1 MPDDQGARARLAIQ
15 GELSETKRHAG
26 PAGAGSNSRPRSL
39 SLKAGVTCLSSPRAP
54 RPSPALCEVAIVAGE
69 ASGDQL
75 GGLLIKAVHDAGL
88 PASFYGI
95 AGPRMQAAGASSL
108 YDMET
113 LSVRGYVEAL
123 SNLHRILAI
132 RRGLRRRLLKTP
144 PRLFIGVDAPDF
156 NLTLEADLKRA
167 GIPTVQFVAPSVWG
181 WRRSRIRRV
190 HKAVSHLLLI
200 FPFEEEIYR
209 QAGIPATYVG
219 HPLAHALPPPDRQ
232 AARAKLALAPEAE
245 YVALLPGSRQ
255 SELRLLGRLY
265 VETAKSIQAK
275 RPQVRFLVPMVSRET
290 KLLFQQA
297 LHDAGAED
305 LRLRILFGHAHDAL
319 RAADAALVASGTAT
333 MEAMLLGCPHVITY
347 RVPWLTYQIMKRQ
360 AYLPYVGMP
369 NILAGR
375 FIVPELLQDQARPES
390 LAQAVL
396 GLLADTTA
404 RAAMLAEFDR
414 LRGELKRDTP
424 RLIAE
429 TLAPFLQ

>member
-1 MPDDQGARARLAIQ
+1 MPGMASTSL
-15 GELSETKRHAG
+15 
-26 PAGAGSNSRPRSL
+26 PNS
-39 SLKAGVTCLSSPRAP
+39 
-54 RPSPALCEVAIVAGE
+54 PSPHPAVPQVAIVAGE

-75 GGLLIKAVHDAGL
+75 GNLLIRSVQDAGL
-88 PASFYGI
+88 PARFYGI
-95 AGPRMQAAGASSL
+95 AGPRMQAAGATSL

-123 SNLHRILAI
+123 SNLRSILSI
-132 RRGLRRRLLKTP
+132 RRGLRRRLLDSP

-156 NLTLEADLKRA
+156 NLALEANLKRA
-167 GIPTVQFVAPSVWG
+167 GITTVQFVAPSVWG
-181 WRRSRIRRV
+181 WRRSRIKRV
-190 HKAVSHLLLI
+190 RKAVSHLLLI

-219 HPLAHALPPPDRQ
+219 HPLAHALPPPDRL
-232 AARAKLALAPEAE
+232 AARVKLALSPEAE

-265 VETAKSIQAK
+265 VETAKRIHAE
-275 RPQVRFLVPMVSRET
+275 RPQVRFLVPLVSRET

-297 LHDAGAED
+297 LHEAGPEE
-305 LRLRILFGHAHDAL
+305 LPLRILFGHAHDAL

-347 RVPWLTYQIMKRQ
+347 RVPWLSYQIMKRQ

-375 FIVPELLQDQARPES
+375 FIVPELLQARATPDA
-390 LAQAVL
+390 LAQALL
-396 GLLADTTA
+396 GLLADRAA
-404 RAAMLAEFDR
+404 REAMLAEFDR
-414 LRGELKRDTP
+414 LRGDLKRDTP
-424 RLIAE
+424 RLIAD
-429 TLAPFLQ
+429 TLTPYLA

>member
-1 MPDDQGARARLAIQ
+1 MGRTLPSGSASAFSA
-15 GELSETKRHAG
+15 SA
-26 PAGAGSNSRPRSL
+26 PASHPNAWS
-39 SLKAGVTCLSSPRAP
+39 
-54 RPSPALCEVAIVAGE
+54 VAIVAGE

-75 GGLLIKAVHDAGL
+75 GRLLIDAVRDAGL
-88 PASFYGI
+88 PARFYGI

-113 LSVRGYVEAL
+113 LAVRGYVEAL
-123 SNLHRILAI
+123 ANLRQILSI
-132 RRGLRRRLLKTP
+132 RRGLRRRLLASP

-156 NLTLEADLKRA
+156 NLSLEADLRRA

-181 WRRSRIRRV
+181 WRRSRIERV
-190 HKAVSHLLLI
+190 RKGVSHLLLI

-219 HPLAHALPPPDRQ
+219 HPLAHALPPPDRL
-232 AARAKLALAPEAE
+232 AARAKLALSPAAE

-255 SELRLLGRLY
+255 SELRLLGRIY
-265 VETAKSIQAK
+265 VETAKRIHAE
-275 RPQVRFLVPMVSRET
+275 RPQVRFLVPMVSRQT

-297 LHDAGAED
+297 LHEAGAEE
-305 LRLRILFGHAHDAL
+305 LPLRILFGHAHDAL

-360 AYLPYVGMP
+360 AYLPHVGMP

-375 FIVPELLQDQARPES
+375 LIVPELLQAEARPDA
-390 LAQAVL
+390 L
-396 GLLADTTA
+396 A
-404 RAAMLAEFDR
+404 RALLELLSDAARRQSMLAEFDR

-424 RLIAE
+424 HLIAQA
-429 TLAPFLQ
+429 LAPYLA